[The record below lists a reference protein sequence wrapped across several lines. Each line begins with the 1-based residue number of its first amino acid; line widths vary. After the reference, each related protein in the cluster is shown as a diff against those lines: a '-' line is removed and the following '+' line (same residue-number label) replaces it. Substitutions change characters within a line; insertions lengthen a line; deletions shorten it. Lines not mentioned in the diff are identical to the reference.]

1 MTMQQAAEKYNVS
14 KSTICTW
21 EKGTR
26 SISAVDLVNYSNVL
40 HADLNE
46 LFLFFAA
53 FLIKKIINNQDL

>member
-14 KSTICTW
+14 KSTISTW

-46 LFLFFAA
+46 LVFIFRS
-53 FLIKKIINNQDL
+53 ISNQKDHK

>member
-14 KSTICTW
+14 KSTISTW

-26 SISAVDLVNYSNVL
+26 SISAVDLVYYSNVL

-46 LFLFFAA
+46 LVFIFRS
-53 FLIKKIINNQDL
+53 ISNQKDHK